1 MKNFKEFNI
10 VPTFTAFVGDKIK
23 LSKVINTEIIINDYK
38 IKDSEKRP
46 GTKYLTLQI
55 TRKGEKEVIFT
66 AAKTLMDM
74 IEQVPKDEFP
84 FMTTITQ
91 EDQMYQFT

>member
-10 VPTFTAFVGDKIK
+10 TPTFKAFVGDKIK
-23 LSKVINTEIIINDYK
+23 LSKVINTQIIINDYK
-38 IKDSEKRP
+38 IKDSEKKP

-55 TRKGEKEVIFT
+55 TRKGDKEIIFT
-66 AAKTLMDM
+66 SAKTLMDM

-84 FMTTITQ
+84 FMTTIAQ
-91 EDQMYQFT
+91 EDQIFQFT

>member
-91 EDQMYQFT
+91 DDQMYQFT